1 MKRQVMF
8 SLADILNQDN
18 KFEEAIQEYLML
30 RKIYEGQPLGENMAL
45 IEYNLGVVHENYD
58 RIMTAVDQYHK
69 AAKIVEQLKLKD
81 P

>member
-1 MKRQVMF
+1 
-8 SLADILNQDN
+8 
-18 KFEEAIQEYLML
+18 
-30 RKIYEGQPLGENMAL
+30 MAL